1 MGFLTEIVQ
10 QIIFGTVMGCIYALV
25 AICMVLLY
33 KGTGI
38 LNFAQ
43 GEMVVFST
51 FIAYT
56 LRTGFQLPYWLVF
69 ILSFVISWF
78 FGMLIEV
85 LAFRRVFGKP
95 HLNTLMVAIAIGMIL
110 RNATGQIWTFDDLRM
125 PPPFSDQ
132 VFQLPFGLVI
142 SPIFIGI
149 ISISFLIMIILYF
162 FMNRTRLGLSI
173 RATSQNPT
181 AAMLM
186 GVPVSYVFSMCWAIS
201 AAIGSV
207 AGILIAPLLVLNVGM
222 FIVVLKAIVAAVLG
236 GIESLPGA
244 VLGGILLGVLENLI
258 GTYLPSWIREIFV
271 WVVLLGVIIAI
282 PQGLWGVRK
291 HSRV

>member
-1 MGFLTEIVQ
+1 MVLVIEIVQ
-10 QIIFGTVMGCIYALV
+10 QMIFGTVMGCIYALV
-25 AICMVLLY
+25 AICMVLIY
-33 KGTGI
+33 KGTGV

-51 FIAYT
+51 FIAYS
-56 LRTGFQLPYWLVF
+56 LRTGLHLPYWLVF
-69 ILSFVISWF
+69 LVSFVVSWF
-78 FGMLIEV
+78 IGMAIEF
-85 LAFRRVFGKP
+85 LAYRKVFGKP
-95 HLNTLMVAIAIGMIL
+95 HLNTLMVSIAVGMIL

-132 VFQLPFGLVI
+132 VFRMPLGLVI

-149 ISISFLIMIILYF
+149 ICISFLIMLVFYLF
-162 FMNRTRLGLSI
+162 LNKTRTGLSI

-186 GVPVSYVFSMCWAIS
+186 GVPVNYVFSTCWAIS

-222 FIVVLKAIVAAVLG
+222 FIVILKAIVAAVLG
-236 GIESLPGA
+236 GMGSLPGA
-244 VLGGILLGVLENLI
+244 VLGGVVLGVLENLI
-258 GTYLPSWIREIFV
+258 GTYLPSWIRQIFV
-271 WVVLLGVIIAI
+271 WVVLLAVIIAI

-291 HSRV
+291 EKRV

>member
-1 MGFLTEIVQ
+1 MGFITEIVQ

-69 ILSFVISWF
+69 MLSFIISWF
-78 FGMLIEV
+78 IGMLIEL
-85 LAFRRVFGKP
+85 LAFRKVFGKP
-95 HLNTLMVAIAIGMIL
+95 HLNTLMVSIALGMIL

-132 VFQLPFGLVI
+132 VFQIPFGLVI

-149 ISISFLIMIILYF
+149 ISISFLIMIIFYF
-162 FMNRTRLGLSI
+162 FLNRTRLGLSI

-186 GVPVSYVFSMCWAIS
+186 GVPISYVFSMCWAIS

-236 GIESLPGA
+236 GIGSLPGA

-258 GTYLPSWIREIFV
+258 GTFLPSWIRQIFV

-291 HSRV
+291 HTRV

>member
-1 MGFLTEIVQ
+1 MGFITEIVQ

-69 ILSFVISWF
+69 ILSFIISWF
-78 FGMLIEV
+78 IGMLIEL
-85 LAFRRVFGKP
+85 LAFRKVFGKP
-95 HLNTLMVAIAIGMIL
+95 HLNTLMVSIALGMIL

-132 VFQLPFGLVI
+132 VFQIPFGLVI

-149 ISISFLIMIILYF
+149 ISISFLIMIVFYF
-162 FMNRTRLGLSI
+162 FLNRTRLGLSI

-186 GVPVSYVFSMCWAIS
+186 GVPISYVFSMCWAIS

-236 GIESLPGA
+236 GIGSLPGA

-258 GTYLPSWIREIFV
+258 GTFLPSWIRQIFV

-291 HSRV
+291 HTRV

>member
-1 MGFLTEIVQ
+1 MAFLIEMFQ

-25 AICMVLLY
+25 AICMVLIY

-56 LRTGFQLPYWLVF
+56 LRVVFHLPYWLVF
-69 ILSFVISWF
+69 ILSFSISWMI
-78 FGMLIEV
+78 GMLIEL
-85 LAFRRVFGKP
+85 LAFRRVMGRP
-95 HLNTLMVAIAIGMIL
+95 HLNSLMVSIAVGMIL

-132 VFQLPFGLVI
+132 VFQLPLGLVI
-142 SPIFIGI
+142 SPLFIGI
-149 ISISFLIMIILYF
+149 ISISFAFMIVLYF
-162 FMNRTRLGLSI
+162 FLNRTRIGLSI
-173 RATSQNPT
+173 RAASQNPT
-181 AAMLM
+181 AAKLM
-186 GVPVSYVFSMCWAIS
+186 GVPVSYVFSICWAIS
-201 AAIGSV
+201 ASIGSI

-222 FIVVLKAIVAAVLG
+222 FIVILKAIVAAVLG
-236 GIESLPGA
+236 GIDSLPGA
-244 VLGGILLGVLENLI
+244 VLGGILLGVMENLI
-258 GTYLPSWIREIFV
+258 GTYLPSWIRQIFV

-282 PQGLWGVRK
+282 PRGLWGARK
-291 HSRV
+291 HKRV